1 MEKKLSIYVHIPF
14 CKQKCLYCDF
24 LSAPASIQDQEVYIK
39 ALVREI
45 EKEAPKYKNYIVDTI
60 FFGGGTPSLLDPKQV
75 SLLMKTLKG
84 NYRVEKNAE
93 ITIECNPATADL
105 EKLSYFRKKGIN
117 RISIGLQTADN
128 KQLKCLGRI
137 HSFEE
142 FLDTYENA
150 RTAGF
155 ENINVDIMQ
164 AIPGQDIESCM
175 DTVVKVVEL
184 GPEHI
189 SAYSLIVEE
198 ETPFFAMDLELPT
211 EEEEREM
218 YYATRRYLKN
228 QGYGQYEISNYAKE
242 GYACKHNIAYWTG
255 KDYAGFG
262 IGAASYVKGV
272 RFTNISD
279 REMYVKNLLED
290 KTVDEIRS
298 EVHKL
303 TKEEQM
309 EEFMFLGLRMIRG
322 VSEEDF
328 KKRFGVTL
336 KSKYEKVLEQ
346 HMKDYLISYQ
356 DKRYALTPRGIDVSN
371 YVMADYLFD

>member
-24 LSAPASIQDQEVYIK
+24 LSAPASIQEQEVYIK

-75 SLLMKTLKG
+75 SLLMKALKD

-93 ITIECNPATADL
+93 ITIECNPATADF

-218 YYATRRYLKN
+218 YYATRRYLTN

-262 IGAASYVKGV
+262 IGAASCVKGI

-290 KTVDEIRS
+290 KPVDEIRS
-298 EVHKL
+298 EVQKL